1 MGIDTSVRS
10 THILLRETSH
20 DCCLGNW
27 IYQKKRC
34 CLPQWSW
41 QRWRGE
47 LSEVWSGTLHQDEI
61 SWIFPPCG
69 SICGSEIV
77 PGQWRAIPGAS
88 LWHAGDALYKLL
100 VWLLYL
106 HTVCRVPWFQLTF
119 HHFFFGGVQF
129 YKLSGAFFFLKSN
142 LCDLWTFPISCFLDQ
157 FRSLILLSCDKFFL
171 SACHFQR
178 RWGTRNSLL
187 VLEQPTG
194 LVRDS
199 RPTRPCPESFSIL
212 HIRVALY
219 PVFQKHIWKKT
230 KKTKTKLGCTLT
242 EFYRNCKAESR
253 WLIVSKKK
261 VC

>member
-1 MGIDTSVRS
+1 M
-10 THILLRETSH
+10 ILAKVK
-20 DCCLGNW
+20 GW
-27 IYQKKRC
+27 I
-34 CLPQWSW
+34 
-41 QRWRGE
+41 
-47 LSEVWSGTLHQDEI
+47 VWSVEWNIAPGWNFIFFLPVAPFVAQRLFLDNGVRFQARACGTQEMHCTNCLSGCFICTQCAECPGF
-61 SWIFPPCG
+61 SWLSIIFFWGG
-69 SICGSEIV
+69 SV
-77 PGQWRAIPGAS
+77 LQTQWC
-88 LWHAGDALYKLL
+88 
-100 VWLLYL
+100 V
-106 HTVCRVPWFQLTF
+106 
-119 HHFFFGGVQF
+119 FFF
-129 YKLSGAFFFLKSN
+129 KSN

-219 PVFQKHIWKKT
+219 RVFQKHIWKKT

-261 VC
+261 VG